1 MPMLLAQNTHV
12 VVAKT
17 PGRHLAFPDVCQ
29 LTDGTICIVYREGN
43 SHFSSDGRIMITRC
57 SGPLDTLEFE
67 PPQVVCD
74 TDMDDRDPS
83 ITQLADGSLLM
94 SFVRYIKDGGVE
106 GAVIIK
112 VPSDGT
118 QPEIQ
123 EAFTHQSLLA
133 IVRSYDGGRHWEAP
147 EDILI
152 PHVPAGKEV
161 LNRLATTDAV
171 LELPSGDLL
180 IPIHGVQG
188 SYILRSSDGGH
199 SWPEFTPLAVA
210 PAPIFE
216 EPTLA
221 QLNDGRLLAFLRTDN
236 QGKGYLY
243 QTMSHDEGRT
253 WSPPHQL
260 SLWGY
265 PAHLLPLSNGRL
277 LATYGYRKNPFG
289 IRYCVARRGP
299 TWSLADEYGLRTDGY
314 GDLGYPSSIEL
325 EDGAVFTV
333 YYFNGRVNEPQNI
346 SPYIVGTRYTPK

>member
-1 MPMLLAQNTHV
+1 MTIASSTSTHFV
-12 VVAKT
+12 VTQK
-17 PGRHLAFPDVCQ
+17 PGRHLAFPDACR
-29 LTDGTICIVYREGN
+29 LADGALLVVYREGAG
-43 SHFSSDGRIMITRC
+43 HFDFGGRIMITRC
-57 SGPLDTLEFE
+57 STPAATLEFE
-67 PPQVVCD
+67 PSQVVCD
-74 TDMDDRDPS
+74 TDLDDRDPS
-83 ITQLADGSLLM
+83 ITQLSDGSLLIN
-94 SFVRYIKDGGVE
+94 FVRYIEGGRGKSDVVMSVDSE
-106 GAVIIK
+106 GNK
-112 VPSDGT
+112 TPVPNGF
-118 QPEIQ
+118 IQ
-123 EAFTHQSLLA
+123 ESRLA
-133 IVRSYDGGRHWEAP
+133 IVRSYNGGRHWEAP
-147 EDILI
+147 EEILI
-152 PHVPAGKEV
+152 PNPPENQRNK
-161 LNRLATTDAV
+161 LATTDAV
-171 LELPSGDLL
+171 LELPSGELL
-180 IPIHGVQG
+180 MPIHGVQG
-188 SYILRSSDGGH
+188 SYILRSTDGGQ
-199 SWPEFTPLAVA
+199 SWPEFTPMAVA

-253 WSPPHQL
+253 WSPPHKL

-265 PAHLLPLSNGRL
+265 PAHLLPLRNGRL

-333 YYFNGRVNEPQNI
+333 YYFNGRVNEPRNI